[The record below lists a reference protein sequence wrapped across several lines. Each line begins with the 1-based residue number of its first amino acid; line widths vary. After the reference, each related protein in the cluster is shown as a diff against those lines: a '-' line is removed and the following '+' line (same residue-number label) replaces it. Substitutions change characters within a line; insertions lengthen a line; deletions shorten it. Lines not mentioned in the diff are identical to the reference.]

1 MTLREPDT
9 STINIGFTDTIT
21 PTRELRATAQSRN
34 KNRCSLQDNLI
45 SSDHCA
51 KQEDDF
57 WELTNEK
64 RNRCH

>member
-1 MTLREPDT
+1 MTLRELDT
-9 STINIGFTDTIT
+9 GTTNTGFTDTIT
-21 PTRELRATAQSRN
+21 PTQKSRSTAQSRN
-34 KNRCSLQDNLI
+34 KNRCALQNNLI
-45 SSDHCA
+45 SSDHSA